1 MPSVM
6 DLTVLVDDSPCLANA
21 ILHPV
26 LWTDCR
32 CPKSHC
38 NAGKRARS
46 ALSVDSS
53 HKTISRTRPS
63 PEVSRRRY
71 GCRHPRNACEQP
83 CKCYTSVSTIAQYS
97 PLPTASSPLSQPA
110 HAGYPYGPF
119 RRVVNPAPTM
129 SSRLMLQA
137 QPVRWIYPHDKD
149 AQSVADNL
157 SLES

>member
-1 MPSVM
+1 M

-71 GCRHPRNACEQP
+71 GCRHPRNACQRECHTCHALQML
-83 CKCYTSVSTIAQYS
+83 YFSIHHSTVFATSNSFLASVTTCPRWLPLRTLS
-97 PLPTASSPLSQPA
+97 PGRKPSPHHVLQT
-110 HAGYPYGPF
+110 HATGAT
-119 RRVVNPAPTM
+119 RSLDL
-129 SSRLMLQA
+129 SSRQ
-137 QPVRWIYPHDKD
+137 RCSIG
-149 AQSVADNL
+149 S
-157 SLES
+157 